1 MQELQNQNFDPIVS
15 DTKIPIRLAFL
26 NSSGIPNIISLWY
39 EQIDGKIYCAT
50 QKTAKIVSYLEK
62 NPECG
67 FEIAADKPPYKG
79 TRGSGVAKIVEN
91 RGEEI
96 LTILMKKYLGDKVST
111 LQKILKKNI
120 KNEVAIEITPS
131 KLFHYDYS
139 TRMKDV

>member
-1 MQELQNQNFDPIVS
+1 MQELQNQNFDPIVT
-15 DTKIPIRLAFL
+15 DTKIPIRLSFL
-26 NSSGIPNIISLWY
+26 NSSGVPNVISLWY

-50 QKTAKIVSYLEK
+50 QKSAKIVSYLEK

-79 TRGSGVAKIVEN
+79 TRGSGVAKIVDN

-120 KNEVAIEITPS
+120 KNEVAIEITPN

>member
-120 KNEVAIEITPS
+120 KNEVAIEITPN